1 MDEQRVG
8 RPVLVGVD
16 GSEVVAAGGPLGGPG
31 GEPATGAAAPRRRGR
46 WVDVPHQYDDSRTG
60 PDLREVMLRQR
71 GAHLTEAAQAA
82 MDAVPGQEPEQEVL
96 EGFAIPRLVD
106 ESRAAQLVVIGDRA
120 WAGVAGLLVGS
131 VAFALA
137 AQGGCPVVVVRGR
150 ADATGGPVVVG
161 HRRLAGQRGGAGVRL
176 RGCRAAP
183 RAVARRARVA
193 RTVHRPGDVAVAGLG
208 RGRAGGAGRARRAPG
223 GLAGEVPG
231 RRACSGSSC
240 GIGRPGCWSSS
251 RRRRQLVVVGS
262 HGRGGAA
269 GLVLGSVSHAVL
281 HRADCPVVIVRTDV
295 EAAR

>member
-8 RPVLVGVD
+8 RSVLVGVD
-16 GSEVVAAGGPLGGPG
+16 GSESSLQAVRWAAREASRRRAPLRLVAAVG
-31 GEPATGAAAPRRRGR
+31 
-46 WVDVPHQYDDSRTG
+46 WVDVPHQYGDSRTG

-71 GAHLTEAAQAA
+71 GVHLTEAAQAA

-96 EGFAIPRLVD
+96 EGFPIPRLVD
-106 ESRAAQLVVIGDRA
+106 ESRAAQLVVIGDRGLG
-120 WAGVAGLLVGS
+120 GVAGLLVGS

-161 HRRLAGQRGGAGVRL
+161 IDGSPVSEAALAFAYEAAALRSAPLLAVHAWRELFIDPVTLASLDWDAVEQEAQAELAERLAGWREKYPDVDVQRLVVRD
-176 RGCRAAP
+176 RP
-183 RAVARRARVA
+183 ARVLVEQSA
-193 RTVHRPGDVAVAGLG
+193 QA
-208 RGRAGGAGRARRAPG
+208 
-223 GLAGEVPG
+223 
-231 RRACSGSSC
+231 
-240 GIGRPGCWSSS
+240 
-251 RRRRQLVVVGS
+251 QLVVVGS
-262 HGRGGAA
+262 RGRGGAA